1 MSFFSKIKNAFKN
14 ISPTKQDNDITLIED
29 ILLSSDFGHRL
40 SNSIALQ
47 LKNSTDINA
56 DLSMIIKSIISPY
69 ILDIPHSFN
78 SAPISIMLVGVNGSG
93 KTTTIAKLASFF
105 KNSGLSVDIA
115 ACDTFRVA
123 ATEQLTIWASML
135 RCKIFTSEK
144 TTDPA
149 SVAYEALTKTK
160 SDVLLIDTAGRLQ
173 NNTNLMNELSKIS
186 KVLKKINSEAPHF
199 TYLTLD
205 ATTGQN
211 AVDQVIEFN
220 KACKISGI
228 ILNKMDGG
236 AKGGVIVRIID
247 ELKIPIVAIGNGE
260 SLENL
265 HQFSIDDFLK
275 ELCINSPH

>member
-1 MSFFSKIKNAFKN
+1 
-14 ISPTKQDNDITLIED
+14 
-29 ILLSSDFGHRL
+29 
-40 SNSIALQ
+40 
-47 LKNSTDINA
+47 
-56 DLSMIIKSIISPY
+56 
-69 ILDIPHSFN
+69 
-78 SAPISIMLVGVNGSG
+78 
-93 KTTTIAKLASFF
+93 
-105 KNSGLSVDIA
+105 
-115 ACDTFRVA
+115 
-123 ATEQLTIWASML
+123 
-135 RCKIFTSEK
+135 
-144 TTDPA
+144 
-149 SVAYEALTKTK
+149 
-160 SDVLLIDTAGRLQ
+160 
-173 NNTNLMNELSKIS
+173 
-186 KVLKKINSEAPHF
+186 SEAPHF

-275 ELCINSPH
+275 ELCL